1 MKCKASFHR
10 LPLELLY
17 EIFHHL
23 SVSSDLDPLDGYAA
37 ILNAGYVSRSWMYVA
52 FRYLNNKDAQYL
64 VKLLN
69 WTTPL
74 RQYRHRAKAAKFLRA
89 VHRSGFSEKMDI
101 AYFTLDFHSIVRA
114 SDSTT
119 AAGDIQT
126 VLKLCQ
132 IKRLEII
139 FDADFGKSK
148 DCIKQFVSGIEVPC
162 PPDIVHFSA
171 YCPQRRCQCC
181 CAKGYDSQ
189 IASFI
194 KSLKVTSL
202 VLQQMQPGSATLAAL
217 WNTRDLTLDR
227 CADSS
232 FIAHILQQMP
242 YLKSVRVYQ
251 DDLTVLSSK
260 FLTRLAA
267 NRGFIKDF
275 RIRLIN
281 NNWNDELGEN
291 SLAVLAR
298 IQQQIPDIRQTS
310 DEDLTELDLD
320 RFFKETGFRMN
331 GNELIL
337 SPSPSLP
344 CPA

>member
-1 MKCKASFHR
+1 MSCSFRR

-17 EIFHHL
+17 EIFYHL
-23 SVSSDLDPLDGYAA
+23 SSDLDPLDGCAT
-37 ILNAGYVSRSWMYVA
+37 ILNAGYVNRSWMYIA
-52 FRYLNNKDAQYL
+52 FRYLNNKDSQYL
-64 VKLLN
+64 AKLLN
-69 WTTPL
+69 WKTPL
-74 RQYRHRAKAAKFLRA
+74 RSYRHRASAVRFLRA

-101 AYFTLDFHSIVRA
+101 TYFTLDFHSIVQA
-114 SDSTT
+114 NDS
-119 AAGDIQT
+119 AADDIQT

-148 DCIKQFVSGIEVPC
+148 DCIKQFLRDIEVPC
-162 PPDIVHFSA
+162 PPDVVHFSA

-181 CAKGYDSQ
+181 CAKGYDHQ

-217 WNTRDLTLDR
+217 RNTRDLALDR

-242 YLKSVRVYQ
+242 YLKSVRLYQ
-251 DDLTVLSSK
+251 DDLSSLSSK
-260 FLTRLAA
+260 FLARLAA
-267 NRGFIKDF
+267 NTGYIKDF

-291 SLAVLAR
+291 SLAVMAR
-298 IQQQIPDIRQTS
+298 IQQQIPDIRRSSS
-310 DEDLTELDLD
+310 DDEFSEHELD
-320 RFFKETGFRMN
+320 RFLMEIGIRRN
-331 GNELIL
+331 GYELIL
-337 SPSPSLP
+337 SPPMP
-344 CPA
+344 CGVSV

>member
-1 MKCKASFHR
+1 MKCNASFRR
-10 LPLELLY
+10 LPLELLF
-17 EIFHHL
+17 EIFYHL
-23 SVSSDLDPLDGYAA
+23 SVSSDLDPLDGCAA
-37 ILNAGYVSRSWMYVA
+37 ILNAGYVNRSWMYVA

-69 WTTPL
+69 RTTPL
-74 RQYRHRAKAAKFLRA
+74 RQYRHRARAVKFLRA
-89 VHRSGFSEKMDI
+89 VHRSGFLENMDI
-101 AYFTLDFHSIVRA
+101 AYFTLDFHAIVRGN
-114 SDSTT
+114 DST
-119 AAGDIQT
+119 AADIQT

-148 DCIKQFVSGIEVPC
+148 DCIKQFLSDIEVPC

-181 CAKGYDSQ
+181 CAKGYDQQ

-217 WNTRDLTLDR
+217 KNTRNLALDR

-242 YLKSVRVYQ
+242 YLKSVRLYQ
-251 DDLTVLSSK
+251 DDLSALSSK
-260 FLTRLAA
+260 FLTRLATHT
-267 NRGFIKDF
+267 GLIKDF

-281 NNWNDELGEN
+281 NHWNDELGEN
-291 SLAVLAR
+291 PLAVIAR
-298 IQQQIPDIRQTS
+298 IQQQIPDIRRSS
-310 DEDLTELDLD
+310 DEDFTELELD
-320 RFFKETGFRMN
+320 RFLKETGIRMN
-331 GNELIL
+331 GYELIL
-337 SPSPSLP
+337 SPSMP
-344 CPA
+344 CLA